1 MIKTDDQLPPFI
13 LHAKHG
19 LIQNYQVALK
29 SAKQRV
35 GVRPVL
41 MMVPIKCGFN
51 GPLFDG
57 SSMLA
62 LGSVGN
68 CGE

>member
-13 LHAKHG
+13 ANAKHG
-19 LIQNYQVALK
+19 LIQNYQLALK

-35 GVRPVL
+35 GVQPVL
-41 MMVPIKCGFN
+41 MMVPVKSGFH
-51 GPLFDG
+51 GPLFEG

-68 CGE
+68 GGE